1 MNLIDVSNIVELLR
15 LIKDG
20 ADYSVTVGTDRAYD
34 IAKKAIAIAMM
45 EAKDQPH
52 V

>member
-20 ADYSVTVGTDRAYD
+20 ADYSVTVGTDS
-34 IAKKAIAIAMM
+34 MN
-45 EAKDQPH
+45 QPWPTKPPR
-52 V
+52 